1 MGVLTSGEVIR
12 LSTVSGGFD
21 SRHARQKGINNMYD
35 DLIKK
40 VDISKK
46 IERGIYQFRKLVGR
60 EPDTVEIDIID
71 KIIRKVY
78 EN

>member
-1 MGVLTSGEVIR
+1 
-12 LSTVSGGFD
+12 
-21 SRHARQKGINNMYD
+21 MYD